1 VGIDLTCYLPCDG
14 VFDVEEAGEF
24 ARVFQRSGETQLV
37 DLEDLCLH
45 GDPVVGNGV
54 AAYNH
59 KVGVEGLGDS
69 NGGCAGGSEVNGKA
83 KVVQRKLPVVAGD
96 GQEACR
102 GEALVKGVGEG
113 VADPGEVG
121 LSGAIVEGEDEDNA
135 AAGLGSLM
143 GRFRG

>member
-1 VGIDLTCYLPCDG
+1 LGQTQPVYFKDL
-14 VFDVEEAGEF
+14 
-24 ARVFQRSGETQLV
+24 R
-37 DLEDLCLH
+37 LH
-45 GDPVVGNGV
+45 GNPVVGNGV

-59 KVGVEGLGDS
+59 KVGVEGLGDAD
-69 NGGCAGGSEVNGKA
+69 GGGARGSEVNGKA
-83 KVVQRKLPVVAGD
+83 KVVESKLPVVAGD

-121 LSGAIVEGEDEDNA
+121 LSGAVVEGEDEDNA